1 MEYRDPPEPFVAGL
15 RQEMGFSESVVRE
28 SSAYQ
33 GSGPAA
39 VIARIRK
46 GMPIEEFHGLADW
59 LAMVEDDLAPLIGI
73 SRATL
78 HRRKKSGHLEAPE
91 SERIVR
97 IARLMARAT
106 AVLETTAA
114 ARSWLKRPAVALA
127 GESPLAFSDTGIGAH
142 EVECLLGRI
151 EHGVFS

>member
-1 MEYRDPPEPFVAGL
+1 MKYSEPSESFVEGL
-15 RQEMGFSESVVRE
+15 RHERDLGGIVMRDEP
-28 SSAYQ
+28 ALDA
-33 GSGPAA
+33 GPGA

-46 GMPIEEFHGLADW
+46 GMPIGEFHGLADW
-59 LAMVEDDLAPLIGI
+59 LAMAEDDLAPLVGI

-106 AVLETTAA
+106 AVFETTES
-114 ARSWLKRPAVALA
+114 ARNWLKRPALALA

-151 EHGVFS
+151 EHGIYS

>member
-1 MEYRDPPEPFVAGL
+1 MDGL
-15 RQEMGFSESVVRE
+15 RNDHGLEDMVVRE
-28 SSAYQ
+28 GPGAD
-33 GSGPAA
+33 SGPTA

-59 LAMVEDDLAPLIGI
+59 LAMAEDDLAPLVGI

-106 AVLETTAA
+106 AVFETTDS
-114 ARSWLKRPAVALA
+114 ARSWLKRPAMALG

-151 EHGVFS
+151 EHGVYS

>member
-1 MEYRDPPEPFVAGL
+1 MKYSHPEELFVDGL
-15 RQEMGFSESVVRE
+15 RHELGHGELVVRDGPVLD
-28 SSAYQ
+28 A
-33 GSGPAA
+33 GPAT
-39 VIARIRK
+39 VIARIRR
-46 GMPIEEFHGLADW
+46 GMPIGEFHGLADW
-59 LAMVEDDLAPLIGI
+59 LAMTEDDLAPLVGI

-78 HRRKKSGHLEAPE
+78 HRRKKSGHLEASE

-106 AVLETTAA
+106 AVFETTES

-151 EHGVFS
+151 EYGVFS